1 MAALKPGGFLATGA
15 HEHLPVH
22 TDHLDR
28 DHGCPWI
35 YRYAA
40 SPRERYSGAGIGL
53 RIINRGRLGVPRN
66 VKTMTIQRRLC
77 KVNPVPEQGHG
88 WWPSCFSFGFSRL
101 KDHKIFFTFAML
113 FAVTERIRNPKR
125 LKPIERGGNP
135 LPFRPMAIHPGKEST
150 PQRVITR
157 NGSKQHGG
165 SHYGKAYTFDHYVDI
180 GNPFFRA
187 DVSLCPAGYKN
198 RRTGQTGRSQGL

>member
-101 KDHKIFFTFAML
+101 KDHKIFFHICHAFCSNGKDPKSQAIKTNRKGREPS
-113 FAVTERIRNPKR
+113 VIQTDGDSPRQRIDSAA
-125 LKPIERGGNP
+125 G
-135 LPFRPMAIHPGKEST
+135 HY
-150 PQRVITR
+150 PQRFKTAWR
-157 NGSKQHGG
+157 K
-165 SHYGKAYTFDHYVDI
+165 
-180 GNPFFRA
+180 
-187 DVSLCPAGYKN
+187 SLW
-198 RRTGQTGRSQGL
+198 